1 MAGMEDAADRGGT
14 EVNAGVA
21 LREASGV
28 PRVSTVAGP
37 GSGPALAMARVTATV
52 GRHPTNDLV
61 LKDGQVSG
69 LHLELRRVG
78 NRVRVRDSGST
89 NGTWMG
95 PHRVTEVELAPGAE
109 LTVGSTLLRF
119 DVDGGASPAAVGSA
133 KSFGQLVGES
143 TVMREVFTLLERV
156 APKSLSVLVVGE
168 TGTGK
173 EEVARAIHDRSHR
186 ATKPFIVIDAS
197 TLPEPLA
204 ESLLFGHEK
213 GAFTGAERRAVGLF
227 EAAEGGT
234 VFLDEIGELPHS
246 IQAKFLRVLEQRVV
260 TRVGSHEPVPVDVRI
275 VAATHRDLRHEIDA
289 GRFREDLYYRLA
301 QIRVGMPPLRDRLE
315 DIPILCQKV
324 LAGLEEQDQRVI
336 IDDDALAHLAAQP
349 WPGNVRELRNV
360 LARATAL
367 CRGGVI
373 RRPDVAG
380 EGFGFRGTREERSAL
395 DLSGTFATA
404 KERAVERFES
414 AYLAALVRR
423 CEGNLSRAARE
434 ADLARHHLRDLLKKR
449 GLYAAPASD
458 TDEAP
463 ASGGV
468 PRPKP

>member
-1 MAGMEDAADRGGT
+1 MGEAGDRGGT

-21 LREASGV
+21 SREPSGV
-28 PRVSTVAGP
+28 PRISAVAGP
-37 GSGPALAMARVTATV
+37 GNGPALAMSRVTATV

-61 LKDGQVSG
+61 LNDRQVSG

-89 NGTWMG
+89 NGTWIG
-95 PHRVTEVELAPGAE
+95 PHRVSDVELSAGAE
-109 LTVGSTLLRF
+109 LMVGSTLLRF
-119 DVDGGASPAAVGSA
+119 DVDGGASPLAVGSA

-156 APKSLSVLVVGE
+156 APKNLSVLVVGE

-173 EEVARAIHDRSHR
+173 EEVARAIHERSSR
-186 ATKPFIVIDAS
+186 ASKPFIVIDAS
-197 TLPEPLA
+197 SLPETLA

-213 GAFTGAERRAVGLF
+213 GAFTGAERRTVGLF
-227 EAAEGGT
+227 EAADGGT
-234 VFLDEIGELPHS
+234 VFLDEIGELALP

-260 TRVGSHEPVPVDVRI
+260 TRVGSHEPVAVDVRVI
-275 VAATHRDLRHEIDA
+275 AATHRDLRHEIDS

-301 QIRVGMPPLRDRLE
+301 QIRVGMPPLRDRVE
-315 DIPILCQKV
+315 DIPVLCRKV
-324 LAGLEEQDQRVI
+324 LAGIDEEHPLV

-367 CRGGVI
+367 CKEGVI
-373 RRPDVAG
+373 RRVDVAG
-380 EGFGFRGTREERSAL
+380 EGFGFRGTRDERSAL
-395 DLSGTFATA
+395 DLSGTFAAA
-404 KERAVERFES
+404 KERALERFES

-423 CEGNLSRAARE
+423 CDGNLSRAARE
-434 ADLARHHLRDLLKKR
+434 ADLARNHLRDRLKKR
-449 GLYAAPASD
+449 GLYAAPAD
-458 TDEAP
+458 ADELP
-463 ASGGV
+463 ASGRV
-468 PRPKP
+468 PRP